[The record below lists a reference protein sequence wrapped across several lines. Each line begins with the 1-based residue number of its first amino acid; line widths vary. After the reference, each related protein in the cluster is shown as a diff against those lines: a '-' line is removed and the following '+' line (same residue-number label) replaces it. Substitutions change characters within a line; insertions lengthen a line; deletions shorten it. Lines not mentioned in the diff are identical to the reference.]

1 MNTGDSR
8 RTSLPARWIA
18 LAFALVSVAGAAS
31 LSEPPR
37 IVHGKVVKLGPGGAY
52 QLFSGT
58 LQVKLV
64 NLQSPSHV
72 LDLDVPLRRAGS
84 NGEFSYRIEIDQ
96 ETAPASDKLAST
108 LVVGSGAAR
117 YAIQSATVNGHPA
130 SLLDPG
136 QAAEISTSFANRGE
150 ELRIDFRTDIPTP
163 DTDGDGLPDWW
174 EQLYGLDPANG
185 ADALVDADGDGWSNL
200 KEFQLSTDPQTAN
213 RAPVLQDS
221 LLVVTAGG
229 TAGVYL
235 PVADADSTAA
245 NLKLTLLE
253 GGAGLVWKRAGAP
266 LAIGN
271 TFTYADIL
279 AGSISVEV
287 AKTFIK
293 DTVRFQLEDLTSA
306 GVAPQEVS
314 VVVEAFSPNKRW
326 LADPAVWLDA
336 GSVTQSKSVEEWTD
350 RSTYRRDG
358 YQPYP
363 EARPLADGA
372 GRLAFHA
379 SQFLYVDEREVDLG
393 QFVALMAFELDAET
407 DADQTLFSSSDLEV
421 SIGGPQSGIHG
432 RSLKV
437 VQNGRTIF
445 GPVVDPR
452 KVVQLTLASSEGGA
466 ELRIPGMGRFSSRAA
481 EDAAPLSSFTTV
493 GARQSFSSPVAENF
507 FNGSL
512 REVLIYDRP
521 LSPGIQ
527 GQIEDYQ
534 LARWQ
539 GVRVWN
545 HRSSTLPVLVTGAG
559 GVRNTI
565 CGGEGNDHLTG
576 AEQADILRGG
586 VGNNRLTGKGGAD
599 HFLFSKAGGN
609 DVITDFSAVSGDV
622 IDLTEL
628 FGGKAGLPSQYVKIR
643 TGVTRDANN
652 TPRVDTRLEL
662 IYEGVG
668 TTANQSITLEGVGLG
683 GSDLPRL
690 VGEGTLKL
698 GGPRYDSVIGLAI
711 SAADPASPGSP
722 RKLTVSR
729 NGNTSAAI
737 QVPLSL
743 GGTARVDADY
753 QIVGSQGTGA
763 VRSVALARG
772 ATQAVFDIL
781 PAPDRNGLATS
792 LSITALP
799 VAQVSDGGAA
809 LNADLTGVSTLA
821 IHTVRHVHSQP
832 SLTGN
837 VKVIRSGGL
846 DQALAVSLAMTG
858 TLANGVNF
866 QSLPTSIS
874 FAAGQ
879 ATSSLTVTPLGSAPA
894 GTEVPVLNIALAADP
909 LRYRIGAAGQT
920 SVLWVTGGGAEAALS
935 FADWRNRHFPG
946 NATADLET
954 VDSDGDGN
962 SNLMEYIAGSDP
974 TLADATAPAL
984 SIHPVAT
991 GFELRWSSMRALTD
1005 VQIGLEECA
1014 SLDQWVD
1021 SSIITAEKRES
1032 LPDGR
1037 IRRNY
1042 LFTADPAVRSRF
1054 FRLRP
1059 ALVQSLVTGEHI
1071 PFR

>member
-1 MNTGDSR
+1 MNTLDSR
-8 RTSLPARWIA
+8 RTSLPSRWIA
-18 LAFALVSVAGAAS
+18 LALALASVAGAAS

-37 IVHGKVVKLGPGGAY
+37 VVHGKVVKLGQGGSY

-72 LDLDVPLRRAGS
+72 LNLDVPLRRVGS
-84 NGEFSYRIEIDQ
+84 NGEFSYRLEIDQ
-96 ETAPASDKLAST
+96 ETAPASDKLANT
-108 LVVGSGAAR
+108 LAVGTGQAR

-185 ADALVDADGDGWSNL
+185 ADALVDSDGDGWSNL
-200 KEFQLSTDPQTAN
+200 KEFQLSTDPQSAN

-235 PVADADSTAA
+235 PIADADSTAA

-253 GGAGLVWKRAGAP
+253 GGAGLVWKRAGAE
-266 LAIGN
+266 LGLGH

-279 AGSISVEV
+279 AGNVSVEV
-287 AKTFIK
+287 ANTFIK

-336 GSVTQSKSVEEWTD
+336 GSVAQSVAVEEWTD

-372 GRLAFHA
+372 GRLAFDE
-379 SQFLYVDEREVDLG
+379 SQFLYLDEREVNLG

-407 DADQTLFSSSDLEV
+407 ESDQTLFSSSDLEV

-445 GPVVDPR
+445 GPVVDPN
-452 KVVQLTLASSEGGA
+452 KMVQLTLASSEGGA

-481 EDAAPLSSFTTV
+481 EDAPLSSFTTV

-512 REVLIYDRP
+512 REVLFYNRP
-521 LSPGIQ
+521 LSPEIQ
-527 GQIEDYQ
+527 GLIEDYQ

-539 GVRVWN
+539 GLRVWN
-545 HRSSTLPVLVTGAG
+545 HRGSSQPAAITGAT
-559 GVRNTI
+559 GVRNSI
-565 CGGEGNDHLTG
+565 CGGESNDTLAG
-576 AEQADILRGG
+576 AEQSDILRGG
-586 VGNNRLTGKGGAD
+586 LGNNRLTGKGGAD
-599 HFLFSKAGGN
+599 HFLFSKTGGN
-609 DVITDFSAVSGDV
+609 DVITDFSAVAGDA

-628 FGGKAGLPSQYVKIR
+628 FAGKAGLPSQYVKLK
-643 TGVTRDANN
+643 TLVSRDANN

-662 IYEGVG
+662 IYGGIG
-668 TTANQSITLEGVGLG
+668 TTANQTITLEGVGLG
-683 GSDLPRL
+683 SSDLPRL

-711 SAADPASPGSP
+711 SAADPASPGIP

-729 NGNTSAAI
+729 SGNTSAAI

-753 QIVGSQGTGA
+753 QIVGSQGTGT

-772 ATQAVFDIL
+772 ATQAVFNIL
-781 PAPDRNGLATS
+781 PAPDRNALATS
-792 LSITALP
+792 ISITALP
-799 VAQVSDGGAA
+799 VAQVSDGGASLDA
-809 LNADLTGVSTLA
+809 GLEGVSTLA
-821 IHTVRHVHSQP
+821 IHTIRHIHSQP
-832 SLTGN
+832 SLNGS

-846 DQALAVSLAMTG
+846 DQALAVPLVFGG
-858 TLANGVNF
+858 TLVNGVNV
-866 QSLPTSIS
+866 QTLPASIS

-879 ATSSLTVTPLGSAPA
+879 ATSSLMVTPLGSAPA

-920 SVLWVTGGGAEAALS
+920 SVLWVTEGGAEAALS
-935 FADWRNRHFPG
+935 FADWQNRHFPG

-962 SNLMEYIAGSDP
+962 SNLMEYIAGSNP
-974 TLADATAPAL
+974 TLADTTAPAL

-991 GFELRWSSMRALTD
+991 GFELRWTSVRALTD
-1005 VQIGLEECA
+1005 VQAVIEESV
-1014 SLDQWVD
+1014 SLGDWSMSPVI
-1021 SSIITAEKRES
+1021 SKERRER

-1037 IRRNY
+1037 MLHGY
-1042 LFTADPAVRSRF
+1042 QFTTDPTVRSKF
-1054 FRLRP
+1054 FRLAP
-1059 ALVQSLVTGEHI
+1059 ALQ
-1071 PFR
+1071 PAP

>member
-1 MNTGDSR
+1 MNTRDSR
-8 RTSLPARWIA
+8 RTSLPAWRIA

-37 IVHGKVVKLGPGGAY
+37 VVHGKVVKLGPGGSY

-84 NGEFSYRIEIDQ
+84 NGEFSYRLEIDQ

-108 LVVGSGAAR
+108 LAVGSGAAR

-253 GGAGLVWKRAGAP
+253 GGAGLVWKRAGAG
-266 LAIGN
+266 LALGN

-279 AGSISVEV
+279 AGNISVEV

-293 DTVRFQLEDLTSA
+293 DTVRFQLEDLTTA
-306 GVAPQEVS
+306 GVAPQEVA

-336 GSVTQSKSVEEWTD
+336 GAVTQSAAVEEWTD

-363 EARPLADGA
+363 ETRPLADGA

-407 DADQTLFSSSDLEV
+407 ESDQTLFSSSDLEV

-445 GPVVDPR
+445 GPVVDPH

-481 EDAAPLSSFTTV
+481 EDAPLSSFTTV

-521 LSPGIQ
+521 LSLGIQ

-565 CGGEGNDHLTG
+565 CGGEGNDHLAG

-599 HFLFSKAGGN
+599 HFLFSKTGGN
-609 DVITDFSAVSGDV
+609 DVITDFSAVTGDV

-628 FGGKAGLPSQYVKIR
+628 FAGKAGLPSQYVKLK
-643 TGVTRDANN
+643 TLVTRDANN
-652 TPRVDTRLEL
+652 IPRVDTRLEL
-662 IYEGVG
+662 IYGGVG

-683 GSDLPRL
+683 SSDLARL

-729 NGNTSAAI
+729 SGNTSAAI

-753 QIVGSQGTGA
+753 QILGSQGTGA

-792 LSITALP
+792 ISITALP
-799 VAQVSDGGAA
+799 VAQVSDGGAS
-809 LNADLTGVSTLA
+809 LNAGLAGVSTLA
-821 IHTVRHVHSQP
+821 IHAVRHIHSQP
-832 SLTGN
+832 SLTGS

-846 DQALAVSLAMTG
+846 DQALAVPLVFGG
-858 TLANGVNF
+858 TLVNGVNV
-866 QSLPTSIS
+866 QTLPASIS

-879 ATSSLTVTPLGSAPA
+879 ATSLLTVTPLGSAPA
-894 GTEVPVLNIALAADP
+894 GTELPVLNIALAADP
-909 LRYRIGAAGQT
+909 QRYGIGAAGQT
-920 SVLWVTGGGAEAALS
+920 SVLWVTEGGAEAALS
-935 FADWRNRHFPG
+935 FADWRNLHFPG
-946 NATADLET
+946 NQNTALDSL
-954 VDSDGDGN
+954 DSDADGN
-962 SNLMEYIAGSDP
+962 SNLMEYLAGTDP
-974 TLADATAPAL
+974 TRADATASAL
-984 SIHPVAT
+984 SIVSVA
-991 GFELRWSSMRALTD
+991 GGLELRWTSIRALTD
-1005 VQIGLEECA
+1005 VQLGIEECT

-1021 SSIITAEKRES
+1021 SPVITAEKRES

-1037 IRRNY
+1037 IRHRY